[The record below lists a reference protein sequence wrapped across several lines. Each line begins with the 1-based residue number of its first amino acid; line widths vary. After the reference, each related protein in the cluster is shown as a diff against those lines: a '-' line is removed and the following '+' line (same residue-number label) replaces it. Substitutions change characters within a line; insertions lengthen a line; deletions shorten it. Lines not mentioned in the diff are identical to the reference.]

1 MGRRTKMNKSMK
13 RRLREEDAFDGM
25 EQQAAQQEALKGRA
39 ARDAKHVS
47 KALRRKN
54 RRDAKDGLVVG
65 KSDES
70 SWFKIRAAA
79 AINDVPEKDF
89 LKESFASMIEEEWVM
104 YGYHKS
110 TSSAKFYVEGAA
122 IAKTI
127 TALNKRIKSASGKV
141 LHISSEA
148 CRVFMQLNIKEV
160 QVLREVLQSRCS
172 AAGVLDLKALQKDP
186 RLLAADILL
195 VMADGGLLKQ
205 VMLQIRDHFS
215 HVTALDLSENLLHLS
230 NIKTV
235 VNILKNCSINA
246 LNLEKNCIQS
256 LIDLVNVLSAFPLIS
271 ELRLA
276 SNPCVTDIK
285 DEQRYLRTIQSK
297 LPALK
302 QLDGV
307 TVTGSSPPPFTDERV
322 KQFLEQFYQC
332 LDSSERAK
340 LLDAYLPTAE
350 FGVASEVSPG
360 GKGAGHAVVA
370 EGLKVLPP
378 SQHLVDTFSLEQ
390 VTLQPAEAQYVVR
403 GRVRME
409 GVGEPLLFA
418 HSFCVVPYGAGVSC
432 KLSVLEY
439 KKEVPQEA

>member
-1 MGRRTKMNKSMK
+1 MNKSMK
-13 RRLREEDAFDGM
+13 RRLREQDAFDGM
-25 EQQAAQQEALKGRA
+25 EQQATLQEAQKGRA
-39 ARDAKHVS
+39 AKDAKNMS
-47 KALRRKN
+47 KMLRKKN

-70 SWFKIRAAA
+70 SWFKIRAGA

-127 TALNKRIKSASGKV
+127 TALNKRMKSASGKV
-141 LHISSEA
+141 LNISSEA

-276 SNPCVTDIK
+276 KNPCVNDIK

-297 LPALK
+297 LAALK

-307 TVTGSSPPPFTDERV
+307 TVTDAARAGSSAPPLTDERV
-322 KQFLEQFYQC
+322 KQFLEQFYAC

-360 GKGAGHAVVA
+360 GKGVGHAVVA

-378 SQHLVDTFSLEQ
+378 TKHLVDTFSLEQ
-390 VTLQPAEAQYVVR
+390 VKLGPAEAQYVVR
-403 GRVRME
+403 GRVSME

-418 HSFCVVPYGAGVSC
+418 HSFCVVPCGAGMSC

-439 KKEVPQEA
+439 KKEVPQEG